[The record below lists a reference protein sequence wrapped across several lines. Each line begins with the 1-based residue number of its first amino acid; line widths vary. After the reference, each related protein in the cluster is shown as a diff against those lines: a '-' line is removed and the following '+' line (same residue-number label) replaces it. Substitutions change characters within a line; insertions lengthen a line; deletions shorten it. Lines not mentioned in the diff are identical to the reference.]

1 MGRISSD
8 PLAPSEWKVMKIV
21 WQLKSCVARDVYT
34 WAGEEFGWTPNT
46 VRTIL
51 SRLVDKGFLKTTQVA
66 NCYVYRPAR
75 SFSSTLFEAA
85 DDLLG
90 KTVAGRT
97 GPLLSYMIK
106 QSPLS
111 KEEIA
116 ELRSLLDQREEEHE
130 TGGSEQ

>member
-1 MGRISSD
+1 MARSSSD

-34 WAGEEFGWTPNT
+34 RAGQEFGWTPNT

-51 SRLVDKGFLKTTQVA
+51 SRLVDKGFLKTTQVG
-66 NCYVYRPAR
+66 NCFVYRPAR
-75 SFSSTLFEAA
+75 SFTRSLFSAA

-97 GPLLSYMIK
+97 GPLLSYMLK
-106 QSPLS
+106 KS
-111 KEEIA
+111 KLTSEEIE
-116 ELRSLLDQREEEHE
+116 ELRSLLDKQEHQHGE
-130 TGGSEQ
+130 GEA